1 MSFEE
6 ELLKE
11 INEFRTNPKEYSKKI
26 EKQIS
31 YFKGKTLMIPGTN
44 TGMKTQEG
52 AEAYKEAVDFLSKA
66 EPVNALVPSKG
77 LAKISKEYLEEIVKV
92 DPNEIDKVNLD
103 EILQKYGTF
112 EGSMNRE
119 LDMGNETPEQIVI
132 SIIVSDGDATR
143 GHRDCLL
150 SPEFNK
156 IGMAYGKHPTY
167 RFCSVILFCTKF
179 NNNVD
184 PDDYGF
190 YDTNVPIETKKEEK
204 EEEGQTLKPKKVV
217 LKQKPKEE
225 PKQEPVKENN
235 EDEEEQRDDIVSE
248 KRKIKYVEKNGKRT
262 KITKITRTLKDGSKE
277 VETIEK
283 VLKEGE
289 KDSDDDDD

>member
-103 EILQKYGTF
+103 EILRKYGSF

-190 YDTNVPIETKKEEK
+190 YETNVPIETKK